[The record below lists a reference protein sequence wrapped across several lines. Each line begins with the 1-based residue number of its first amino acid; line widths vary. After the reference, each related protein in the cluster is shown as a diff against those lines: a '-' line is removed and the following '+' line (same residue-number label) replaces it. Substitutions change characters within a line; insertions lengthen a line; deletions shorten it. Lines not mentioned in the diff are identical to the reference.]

1 MLCRFFALPLQ
12 SNLIEITNILYLFTF
27 INPNMKKIL
36 LILAASGIALGAMAQ
51 AHVTY
56 SLTTHV
62 DGRTLTASAT
72 LAADADLLESMP
84 QELWRGFCDYK
95 FYSDANLTEEI
106 TATPLEDATVYVDYT
121 FDPPFQVSTEDN
133 VVWNYFK
140 GFTSSATRP
149 SDDRYVYYSQYHA
162 SIYNQENLSTG
173 SMTLKSRTD
182 AQWAFE
188 GDAYSMSI
196 RYNDVNN
203 LTANDYLIPGNT
215 RSGSVVKLGA
225 KQALGWQV
233 HYNTASGRVLGSGF
247 ASFVRPDNKHL
258 LTIEDVGSEAFTR
271 QASDDNL
278 LFDAHNRVVADNNYY
293 LGDLFWSAFIAT
305 PVSDGNTSVDIWHV
319 TYKIIMEYQD
329 MAQRGNDIVETKPK
343 DTELMP
349 ELAPE
354 YRLTGYTYSYYID
367 PECTQEWLEPMPAN
381 CNTTVYVL
389 ESPEEVSAISD
400 VKTDN
405 VATDNAW
412 YNIMGQKVSQPTQG
426 VYIHQGKKVIVK

>member
-1 MLCRFFALPLQ
+1 
-12 SNLIEITNILYLFTF
+12 
-27 INPNMKKIL
+27 MKKVL
-36 LILAASGIALGAMAQ
+36 LIMAACGIAASAQ
-51 AHVTY
+51 ATVTY

-62 DGRTLTASAT
+62 DGRTLTAEASAPAGSE
-72 LAADADLLESMP
+72 LIDQMP
-84 QELWRGFCDYK
+84 QALWRGFCDYK
-95 FYSDANLTEEI
+95 FYADAELTQEI
-106 TATPLEDATVYVDYT
+106 TTAPEEDATVYVDYT
-121 FDPPFQVSTEDN
+121 FDPPFQVSTDDN

-149 SDDRYVYYSQYHA
+149 SDDRYVYYSQYHQ

-173 SMTLKSRTD
+173 SMTLKARTD

-278 LFDAHNRVVADNNYY
+278 LFDAHNRVVADNSYY
-293 LGDLFWSAFIAT
+293 ASDLFWSAFIAT

-319 TYKIIMEYQD
+319 TYKIIMPYQNYE
-329 MAQRGNDIVETKPK
+329 QRGDDIVETKPQG
-343 DTELMP
+343 TTMMP
-349 ELAPE
+349 ELKE
-354 YRLTGYTYSYYID
+354 QYRLPGYTYSYYMD
-367 PECTQEWLEPMPAN
+367 AELTEEWTEEMPAD
-381 CNTTVYVL
+381 CNSVVYVK
-389 ESPEEVSAISD
+389 EMPEQQTAISD
-400 VKTDN
+400 VKAEN
-405 VATDNAW
+405 VTGDNAW
-412 YNIMGQKVSQPTQG
+412 YTIMGQRVSQPTQG
-426 VYIHQGKKVIVK
+426 LYIHQGKKVIVK

>member
-1 MLCRFFALPLQ
+1 
-12 SNLIEITNILYLFTF
+12 
-27 INPNMKKIL
+27 MKKVL
-36 LILAASGIALGAMAQ
+36 LIMAACGIAASAQ
-51 AHVTY
+51 ATVTY

-62 DGRTLTASAT
+62 DGRTLTAEASAPAGSE
-72 LAADADLLESMP
+72 LIDQMP
-84 QELWRGFCDYK
+84 QALWRGFCDYK
-95 FYSDANLTEEI
+95 FYADAELTQEI
-106 TATPLEDATVYVDYT
+106 TTAPEEDATVYVDYT
-121 FDPPFQVSTEDN
+121 FDPPFQVSTDDN

-149 SDDRYVYYSQYHA
+149 SDDRYVYYSQYHQ

-173 SMTLKSRTD
+173 SMTLKAKTD

-225 KQALGWQV
+225 KQNVGWQV

-278 LFDAHNRVVADNNYY
+278 LFDAHNRVVADNSYY
-293 LGDLFWSAFIAT
+293 ASDLFWSAFIAT

-319 TYKIIMEYQD
+319 TYKIIMPYQNYE
-329 MAQRGNDIVETKPK
+329 QRGDDIVETKPQG
-343 DTELMP
+343 TTMMP
-349 ELAPE
+349 ELKE
-354 YRLTGYTYSYYID
+354 QYRLPGYTYSYYMD
-367 PECTQEWLEPMPAN
+367 AELTEEWTEEMPAD
-381 CNTTVYVL
+381 CNSVVYVK
-389 ESPEEVSAISD
+389 EMPEQQTAISD
-400 VKTDN
+400 VKAEN
-405 VATDNAW
+405 VTGDNAW
-412 YNIMGQKVSQPTQG
+412 YTIMGQRVSQPTQG
-426 VYIHQGKKVIVK
+426 LYIHQGKKVIVK

>member
-1 MLCRFFALPLQ
+1 
-12 SNLIEITNILYLFTF
+12 
-27 INPNMKKIL
+27 MKKVL
-36 LILAASGIALGAMAQ
+36 LIMAACGIAASAQ
-51 AHVTY
+51 ATVTY

-62 DGRTLTASAT
+62 DGRTLTAEASAPAGSE
-72 LAADADLLESMP
+72 LIDQMP

-95 FYSDANLTEEI
+95 FYADAELTQEI
-106 TATPLEDATVYVDYT
+106 TTAPEEDATVYVNYT
-121 FDPPFQVSTEDN
+121 FDPPFQVSTDDN

-149 SDDRYVYYSQYHA
+149 SDDRYVYYSQYHQ
-162 SIYNQENLSTG
+162 SIYNQGNLSTG
-173 SMTLKSRTD
+173 SMTLKAKTD

-233 HYNTASGRVLGSGF
+233 HYNTASGRLLGSGF

-278 LFDAHNRVVADNNYY
+278 LFDAHNRVVADNSYY
-293 LGDLFWSAFIAT
+293 ASDLFWSAFIAT

-319 TYKIIMEYQD
+319 TYKIIMPYQNYE
-329 MAQRGNDIVETKPK
+329 QRGDDIVEAKPQG
-343 DTELMP
+343 TTMMP
-349 ELAPE
+349 ELKE
-354 YRLTGYTYSYYID
+354 QYRLPGYTYSYYMD
-367 PECTQEWLEPMPAN
+367 AELTEEWTEEMPAD
-381 CNTTVYVL
+381 CNSVVYVK
-389 ESPEEVSAISD
+389 EMPEQQTAISD
-400 VKTDN
+400 VKAEN
-405 VATDNAW
+405 VTGDNAW
-412 YNIMGQKVSQPTQG
+412 YTIMGQRVSQPTQG
-426 VYIHQGKKVIVK
+426 LYIHQGKKVIVK

>member
-1 MLCRFFALPLQ
+1 M
-12 SNLIEITNILYLFTF
+12 
-27 INPNMKKIL
+27 
-36 LILAASGIALGAMAQ
+36 
-51 AHVTY
+51 
-56 SLTTHV
+56 
-62 DGRTLTASAT
+62 
-72 LAADADLLESMP
+72 
-84 QELWRGFCDYK
+84 
-95 FYSDANLTEEI
+95 
-106 TATPLEDATVYVDYT
+106 
-121 FDPPFQVSTEDN
+121 STDDN

-149 SDDRYVYYSQYHA
+149 SDDRYVYYSQYHQ

-173 SMTLKSRTD
+173 SMTLKAKTD

-278 LFDAHNRVVADNNYY
+278 LFDAHNRVVADNSYY
-293 LGDLFWSAFIAT
+293 ASDLFWSAFIAT

-319 TYKIIMEYQD
+319 TYKIIMPYQNYE
-329 MAQRGNDIVETKPK
+329 QRGDDIVETKPQG
-343 DTELMP
+343 TTMMP
-349 ELAPE
+349 ELKE
-354 YRLTGYTYSYYID
+354 QYRLPGYTYSYYMD
-367 PECTQEWLEPMPAN
+367 AELTEEWTEEMPAD
-381 CNTTVYVL
+381 CNSVVYVK
-389 ESPEEVSAISD
+389 EMPEQQTAISD
-400 VKTDN
+400 VKAEN
-405 VATDNAW
+405 VTGDNAW
-412 YNIMGQKVSQPTQG
+412 YTIMGQRVSQPTQG
-426 VYIHQGKKVIVK
+426 LYIHQGKKVIVK

>member
-1 MLCRFFALPLQ
+1 
-12 SNLIEITNILYLFTF
+12 
-27 INPNMKKIL
+27 MKKVL
-36 LILAASGIALGAMAQ
+36 SLLAASGIAIAAMAQ
-51 AHVTY
+51 ANVTY

-62 DGRTLTASAT
+62 DGRTITATANVT
-72 LAADADLLESMP
+72 PDGELLDQMP
-84 QELWRGFCDYK
+84 QALWRGFCDYK
-95 FYSDANLTEEI
+95 FYSDADLTEEI
-106 TATPLEDATVYVDYT
+106 TTVPADGGTVYVDYT
-121 FDPPFQVSTEDN
+121 FDPPFQVSTDDN

-173 SMTLKSRTD
+173 SMTLKARTD

-271 QASDDNL
+271 QASDDHL

-319 TYKIIMEYQD
+319 TYKIIMPYQNYE
-329 MAQRGNDIVETKPK
+329 QRGDDIVETKPQG
-343 DTELMP
+343 TTMMP
-349 ELAPE
+349 ELKE
-354 YRLTGYTYSYYID
+354 QYRLPGYTYSYYMD
-367 PECTQEWLEPMPAN
+367 AELTEEWTEEMPAD
-381 CNTTVYVL
+381 CNSVVYVK
-389 ESPEEVSAISD
+389 EMPEQQTAISD
-400 VKTDN
+400 VKAEN
-405 VATDNAW
+405 VTGDNAW
-412 YNIMGQKVSQPTQG
+412 YTIMGQRVNQPTQG
-426 VYIHQGKKVIVK
+426 LYIHQGKKVIVK

>member
-1 MLCRFFALPLQ
+1 
-12 SNLIEITNILYLFTF
+12 
-27 INPNMKKIL
+27 MKKIL

-51 AHVTY
+51 ANVTY

-84 QELWRGFCDYK
+84 QALWRGFCDYK
-95 FYSDANLTEEI
+95 FYSDAELTEEI
-106 TATPLEDATVYVDYT
+106 TTVPADGGTVYVDYT
-121 FDPPFQVSTEDN
+121 FDPPFQVSTDDN
-133 VVWNYFK
+133 VVWNYLK

-162 SIYNQENLSTG
+162 SIYNQDNLSTG
-173 SMTLKSRTD
+173 SMTLKAKTD

-203 LTANDYLIPGNT
+203 LTANDYMIPGNT

-225 KQALGWQV
+225 KQNVGWQV
-233 HYNTASGRVLGSGF
+233 HYNTASGAVLGSGF
-247 ASFVRPDNKHL
+247 ASFVRPDNNHL
-258 LTIEDVGSEAFTR
+258 LTIEDRGSEAFTR

-278 LFDAHNRVVADNNYY
+278 KFDARGQVVPVDNAYKNN
-293 LGDLFWSAFIAT
+293 LFWSAFIAT
-305 PVSDGNTSVDIWHV
+305 PVSESSTSVDIWHV

>member
-1 MLCRFFALPLQ
+1 
-12 SNLIEITNILYLFTF
+12 
-27 INPNMKKIL
+27 MKKVL
-36 LILAASGIALGAMAQ
+36 SLLAASGIAIAALAQ
-51 AHVTY
+51 ANVTY

-62 DGRTLTASAT
+62 DGRTITATANVT
-72 LAADADLLESMP
+72 PDGELLDQMP
-84 QELWRGFCDYK
+84 QALWRGFCDYK
-95 FYSDANLTEEI
+95 FYSDADLTEEI
-106 TATPLEDATVYVDYT
+106 TTVPADGGTVYVDYT
-121 FDPPFQVSTEDN
+121 FDPPFQVSTDDN

-173 SMTLKSRTD
+173 SMTLKARTD

-225 KQALGWQV
+225 KQNVGWQV

-319 TYKIIMEYQD
+319 TYKIIMPYQNYE
-329 MAQRGNDIVETKPK
+329 QRGNDIVETKPAG
-343 DTELMP
+343 TTMMP
-349 ELAPE
+349 ELKE
-354 YRLTGYTYSYYID
+354 QYRLPGYTYSYWKD
-367 PECTQEWLEPMPAN
+367 AALTEEWVEEMPAD
-381 CNTTVYVL
+381 CNSVVYVK
-389 ESPEEVSAISD
+389 EMPEEQTAISEINAD
-400 VKTDN
+400 
-405 VATDNAW
+405 ATTGDNAW
-412 YNIMGQKVSQPTQG
+412 YTIMGQRVSQPTQG
-426 VYIHQGKKVIVK
+426 VYIHQGKKVIVR

>member
-1 MLCRFFALPLQ
+1 
-12 SNLIEITNILYLFTF
+12 
-27 INPNMKKIL
+27 MKKVL
-36 LILAASGIALGAMAQ
+36 SLLAASGIAIAAMAQ
-51 AHVTY
+51 SNVTY

-62 DGRTLTASAT
+62 DGRTITATANVT
-72 LAADADLLESMP
+72 PDGELLDQMP
-84 QELWRGFCDYK
+84 QALWRGFCDYK
-95 FYSDANLTEEI
+95 FYSDADLTEEI
-106 TATPLEDATVYVDYT
+106 TTAPADGGTVYVDYT
-121 FDPPFQVSTEDN
+121 FDPPFQVSTDDN

-173 SMTLKSRTD
+173 SMTLKARTD

-188 GDAYSMSI
+188 GDAYCMNI

-225 KQALGWQV
+225 KQNVGWQV

-271 QASDDNL
+271 QASDDHL

-319 TYKIIMEYQD
+319 TYKIIMPYQNYE
-329 MAQRGNDIVETKPK
+329 QRGNDIVETKPAG
-343 DTELMP
+343 TTMMP
-349 ELAPE
+349 ELKE
-354 YRLTGYTYSYYID
+354 QYRLPGYTYSYWKD
-367 PECTQEWLEPMPAN
+367 AALTEEWVEEMPAD
-381 CNTTVYVL
+381 CNSVVYVK
-389 ESPEEVSAISD
+389 EMPEEQTAISEINAD
-400 VKTDN
+400 
-405 VATDNAW
+405 ATTGDNAW
-412 YNIMGQKVSQPTQG
+412 YTIMGQRVSQPTQG
-426 VYIHQGKKVIVK
+426 VYIHQGKKVIVR

>member
-1 MLCRFFALPLQ
+1 
-12 SNLIEITNILYLFTF
+12 
-27 INPNMKKIL
+27 MKKVL
-36 LILAASGIALGAMAQ
+36 LIMAACGIAASAQ
-51 AHVTY
+51 ATVTY

-62 DGRTLTASAT
+62 DGRTLTAEASAPAGSE
-72 LAADADLLESMP
+72 LIDQMP
-84 QELWRGFCDYK
+84 QALWRGFCDYK
-95 FYSDANLTEEI
+95 FYADAELTQEI
-106 TATPLEDATVYVDYT
+106 TTAPEEDATVYVDYT
-121 FDPPFQVSTEDN
+121 FDPPFQVSTDDN

-149 SDDRYVYYSQYHA
+149 SDDRYVYYSQYHQ

-173 SMTLKSRTD
+173 SMTLKAKTD

-188 GDAYSMSI
+188 GDAYCMNI

-278 LFDAHNRVVADNNYY
+278 LFDAHNRVVADNSYY
-293 LGDLFWSAFIAT
+293 ASDLFWSAFIAT

-319 TYKIIMEYQD
+319 TYKIIMPYQNYE
-329 MAQRGNDIVETKPK
+329 QRGDDIVETKPQG
-343 DTELMP
+343 TTMMP
-349 ELAPE
+349 ELKE
-354 YRLTGYTYSYYID
+354 QYRLPGYTYSYYMD
-367 PECTQEWLEPMPAN
+367 AELTEEWTEEMPAD
-381 CNTTVYVL
+381 CNSVVYVK
-389 ESPEEVSAISD
+389 EMPEQQTAISD
-400 VKTDN
+400 VKAEN
-405 VATDNAW
+405 VTGDNAW
-412 YNIMGQKVSQPTQG
+412 YTIMGQRVSQPTQG
-426 VYIHQGKKVIVK
+426 LYIHQGKKVIVK

>member
-1 MLCRFFALPLQ
+1 
-12 SNLIEITNILYLFTF
+12 
-27 INPNMKKIL
+27 MKKVL
-36 LILAASGIALGAMAQ
+36 SLLAASGIAIAAMAQ
-51 AHVTY
+51 SNVTY

-62 DGRTLTASAT
+62 DGRTITATANVT
-72 LAADADLLESMP
+72 PDGELLDQMP
-84 QELWRGFCDYK
+84 QALWRGFCDYK
-95 FYSDANLTEEI
+95 FYSDADLTEEI
-106 TATPLEDATVYVDYT
+106 TTVPADGGTVYVDYT
-121 FDPPFQVSTEDN
+121 FDPPFQVSTDDN

-173 SMTLKSRTD
+173 SMTLKARTD

-188 GDAYSMSI
+188 GDAYCMNI

-247 ASFVRPDNKHL
+247 VSFVRPDNKHL

-271 QASDDNL
+271 QASDDHL

-319 TYKIIMEYQD
+319 TYKIIMPYQNYE
-329 MAQRGNDIVETKPK
+329 QRGNDIVETKPAG
-343 DTELMP
+343 TTMMP
-349 ELAPE
+349 ELKE
-354 YRLTGYTYSYYID
+354 QYRLPGYTYSYWKD
-367 PECTQEWLEPMPAN
+367 AALTEEWVEEMPAD
-381 CNTTVYVL
+381 CNSVVYVK
-389 ESPEEVSAISD
+389 EMPEEQTAISEINAD
-400 VKTDN
+400 
-405 VATDNAW
+405 ATTGDNAW
-412 YNIMGQKVSQPTQG
+412 YTIMGQRVSQPTQG
-426 VYIHQGKKVIVK
+426 VYIHQGKKVIVR

>member
-1 MLCRFFALPLQ
+1 
-12 SNLIEITNILYLFTF
+12 
-27 INPNMKKIL
+27 MKKVL
-36 LILAASGIALGAMAQ
+36 LIMAACGIAASAQ
-51 AHVTY
+51 ATVTY

-62 DGRTLTASAT
+62 DGRTLTAEASAPAGSE
-72 LAADADLLESMP
+72 LIDQMP
-84 QELWRGFCDYK
+84 QTLWRGFCDYK
-95 FYSDANLTEEI
+95 FYADAELTQEI
-106 TATPLEDATVYVDYT
+106 TTAPEEDATVYVDYT
-121 FDPPFQVSTEDN
+121 FDPPFQVSTDDN

-149 SDDRYVYYSQYHA
+149 SDDRYVYYSQYHQ

-173 SMTLKSRTD
+173 SMTLKAKTD

-278 LFDAHNRVVADNNYY
+278 LFDAHNRVVADNSYY
-293 LGDLFWSAFIAT
+293 ASDLFWSAFIAT

-319 TYKIIMEYQD
+319 TYKIIMPYQNYE
-329 MAQRGNDIVETKPK
+329 QRGDDIVETKPQG
-343 DTELMP
+343 TTMMP
-349 ELAPE
+349 ELKE
-354 YRLTGYTYSYYID
+354 QYRLPGYTYSYYMD
-367 PECTQEWLEPMPAN
+367 AELTEEWTEEMPAD
-381 CNTTVYVL
+381 CNSVVYVK
-389 ESPEEVSAISD
+389 EMPEQQTAISD
-400 VKTDN
+400 VKAEN
-405 VATDNAW
+405 VTGDNAW
-412 YNIMGQKVSQPTQG
+412 YTIMGQRVSQPTQG
-426 VYIHQGKKVIVK
+426 LYIHQGKKVIVK

>member
-1 MLCRFFALPLQ
+1 
-12 SNLIEITNILYLFTF
+12 
-27 INPNMKKIL
+27 MKKVL
-36 LILAASGIALGAMAQ
+36 SLLAASGIAIAAMAQ
-51 AHVTY
+51 ANVTY

-62 DGRTLTASAT
+62 DGRTITATANVT
-72 LAADADLLESMP
+72 PDGELLDQMP
-84 QELWRGFCDYK
+84 QALWRGFCDYK
-95 FYSDANLTEEI
+95 FYSDADLTEEI
-106 TATPLEDATVYVDYT
+106 TTVPADGGTVYVDYT
-121 FDPPFQVSTEDN
+121 FDPPFQVSTDDN

-173 SMTLKSRTD
+173 SMTLKARTD

-271 QASDDNL
+271 QASDDHL
-278 LFDAHNRVVADNNYY
+278 QFDAHNRVVSDNNYY

-319 TYKIIMEYQD
+319 TYKIIMPYQNYE
-329 MAQRGNDIVETKPK
+329 QRGNDIVETKPAG
-343 DTELMP
+343 TTMMP
-349 ELAPE
+349 ELKE
-354 YRLTGYTYSYYID
+354 QYRLPGYTYSYWKD
-367 PECTQEWLEPMPAN
+367 AALTEEWVDEMPAD
-381 CNTTVYVL
+381 CNSVVYVK
-389 ESPEEVSAISD
+389 EMPEEQTAISEINAD
-400 VKTDN
+400 
-405 VATDNAW
+405 ATTGDNAW
-412 YNIMGQKVSQPTQG
+412 YTIMGQRVSQPTQG
-426 VYIHQGKKVIVK
+426 VYIHQGKKVIVR

>member
-1 MLCRFFALPLQ
+1 MLCRFFALSLQ

-27 INPNMKKIL
+27 INPSMKKFL

-51 AHVTY
+51 ANVTY

-121 FDPPFQVSTEDN
+121 FDPPFQVSTDDN

-149 SDDRYVYYSQYHA
+149 SDDRYVYYSQYHQ

-173 SMTLKSRTD
+173 SMTLKAKTD

-203 LTANDYLIPGNT
+203 LTANDYMIPGNT

-225 KQALGWQV
+225 KQNVGWQV
-233 HYNTASGRVLGSGF
+233 HYNTASGALLGSGF
-247 ASFVRPDNKHL
+247 ASFVRPDNGHL
-258 LTIEDVGSEAFTR
+258 LTIEDRGSEAFTR
-271 QASDDNL
+271 QPSDDHL
-278 LFDAHNRVVADNNYY
+278 MLDARGQVVPTNDAYKH
-293 LGDLFWSAFIAT
+293 DLFWSAFIAT
-305 PVSDGNTSVDIWHV
+305 PASESSTSVDIWHV
-319 TYKIIMEYQD
+319 TYKIIMPYQNYE
-329 MAQRGNDIVETKPK
+329 QRGNDIVETKPQG
-343 DTELMP
+343 TTMMP
-349 ELAPE
+349 ELKE
-354 YRLTGYTYSYYID
+354 QYRLPGYTYSYYMD
-367 PECTQEWLEPMPAN
+367 AELTEEWTEEMPAD
-381 CNTTVYVL
+381 CNSVVYVK
-389 ESPEEVSAISD
+389 EMPEQQTAISD
-400 VKTDN
+400 VKAEN
-405 VATDNAW
+405 VTGDNAW
-412 YNIMGQKVSQPTQG
+412 YTIMGQRVSQPTQG
-426 VYIHQGKKVIVK
+426 LYIHQGKKVIVK

>member
-1 MLCRFFALPLQ
+1 
-12 SNLIEITNILYLFTF
+12 
-27 INPNMKKIL
+27 MKKVL
-36 LILAASGIALGAMAQ
+36 LIMAACGIAASAQ
-51 AHVTY
+51 ATVTY

-62 DGRTLTASAT
+62 DGRTLTAEASAPAGSE
-72 LAADADLLESMP
+72 LIDQMP
-84 QELWRGFCDYK
+84 QALWRGFCDYK
-95 FYSDANLTEEI
+95 FYADAELTQEI
-106 TATPLEDATVYVDYT
+106 TTAPEEDATVYVDYT
-121 FDPPFQVSTEDN
+121 FDPPFQVSTDDN

-149 SDDRYVYYSQYHA
+149 SDDRYVYYSQYHQ

-173 SMTLKSRTD
+173 SMTLKAKTD

-188 GDAYSMSI
+188 GDAYCMNI

-278 LFDAHNRVVADNNYY
+278 LFDAHNRVVADNSYY
-293 LGDLFWSAFIAT
+293 ASDLFWSAFIAT

-319 TYKIIMEYQD
+319 TYKIIMPYQNYE
-329 MAQRGNDIVETKPK
+329 QRGDDIVETKPAG
-343 DTELMP
+343 TTMMP
-349 ELAPE
+349 ELKE
-354 YRLTGYTYSYYID
+354 QYRLPGYTYSYYMD
-367 PECTQEWLEPMPAN
+367 AELTEEWTEEMPAD
-381 CNTTVYVL
+381 CNSVVYVK
-389 ESPEEVSAISD
+389 EMPEQQTAISD
-400 VKTDN
+400 VKAEN
-405 VATDNAW
+405 VTGDNAW
-412 YNIMGQKVSQPTQG
+412 YTIMGQRVSQPTQG
-426 VYIHQGKKVIVK
+426 LYIHQGKKVIVK